1 MDEEF
6 DRAPR
11 YQEESYTI
19 TDETRRVSYATDTPH
34 RGMPDRTLDDVVGCS
49 FRIKP
54 DRRAGNTGI
63 YLGFERRG
71 RLNSSE
77 PHAMA
82 AVGAVEQRPISDHS
96 SKSGQPDGQRW
107 QGP

>member
-6 DRAPR
+6 DPAPR
-11 YQEESYTI
+11 CQEESCTI
-19 TDETRRVSYATDTPH
+19 TDETRQVACATDTPH
-34 RGMPDRTLDDVVGCS
+34 RWTPDRTLDDVVGCS

-54 DRRAGNTGI
+54 DRRDGNTGM

-71 RLNSSE
+71 RLKSSE

-82 AVGAVEQRPISDHS
+82 AVGAVEQRWISDH
-96 SKSGQPDGQRW
+96 
-107 QGP
+107 